1 MGTKELEKKSSGGG
15 LVAAWKQNP
24 LVSTGLVLI
33 LMIVVQTAIMIY
45 NFGEGS
51 VGELMLSLLT
61 NWLNILRNNAPVGII
76 ALGMT
81 FVIIS
86 GGIDLS
92 VGSTLVAVGA
102 MVMMVVDGSATGLLA
117 GMGITGVPAYIIAI
131 AVGLVFGALLGW
143 LNGVLIAHG
152 KLPPFIAT
160 LGTMQIFRSVTQHL
174 TQHANPS
181 VPKGFLQIANLKIGS
196 FYIMPILYWLA
207 IAAVLYVVSKR
218 TTFGRHVFAVGSNI
232 RTARL
237 SGINVNKVKR
247 RIYMLTGMLVA
258 IAAIIQ
264 VSRIGSMDYASAGSG
279 YEMDAIAAVIVG
291 GTSMSGGKGSI
302 VGTVLGMLI
311 IGVMNNF
318 FVSHYVFRWRT
329 AMNEHYMAHWQHL
342 RHIEGAAQRV
352 QEDTMRFASTLEN
365 MGVSFINAIMTLIA
379 FLPVLVTL
387 SEHVPDLPIVG
398 HLPYGL
404 VIAAIVWSLM
414 GTGLLA
420 VVGIKLPGLEFKNQR
435 VEAAYRKELVYGEDD
450 ETRATPPTVRE
461 LFRAVRRN
469 YFRLYFHYMYFN
481 IARILYLQVDNVFG
495 LFLLFPSIVAGTIT
509 LGLMTQITNV
519 FGQVRGAFQ
528 YLINS
533 WTTLVELMSIY
544 KRLRS
549 FEHELDGDK
558 IQEVTH
564 TLS

>member
-117 GMGITGVPAYIIAI
+117 GMGITGVPAYISAI

-311 IGVMNNF
+311 IGVMNNLLTLF
-318 FVSHYVFRWRT
+318 GVPPF
-329 AMNEHYMAHWQHL
+329 L
-342 RHIEGAAQRV
+342 REACK
-352 QEDTMRFASTLEN
+352 
-365 MGVSFINAIMTLIA
+365 GV
-379 FLPVLVTL
+379 
-387 SEHVPDLPIVG
+387 IV
-398 HLPYGL
+398 
-404 VIAAIVWSLM
+404 
-414 GTGLLA
+414 
-420 VVGIKLPGLEFKNQR
+420 
-435 VEAAYRKELVYGEDD
+435 
-450 ETRATPPTVRE
+450 
-461 LFRAVRRN
+461 
-469 YFRLYFHYMYFN
+469 
-481 IARILYLQVDNVFG
+481 
-495 LFLLFPSIVAGTIT
+495 IVAV
-509 LGLMTQITNV
+509 LLQKKE
-519 FGQVRGAFQ
+519 A
-528 YLINS
+528 
-533 WTTLVELMSIY
+533 
-544 KRLRS
+544 
-549 FEHELDGDK
+549 DA
-558 IQEVTH
+558 
-564 TLS
+564 

>member
-51 VGELMLSLLT
+51 VGELLLSLLT

-117 GMGITGVPAYIIAI
+117 GMGITSVPAYIIAI

-311 IGVMNNF
+311 IGVMNNLLTLF
-318 FVSHYVFRWRT
+318 GVPPF
-329 AMNEHYMAHWQHL
+329 L
-342 RHIEGAAQRV
+342 REACK
-352 QEDTMRFASTLEN
+352 
-365 MGVSFINAIMTLIA
+365 GV
-379 FLPVLVTL
+379 
-387 SEHVPDLPIVG
+387 IV
-398 HLPYGL
+398 
-404 VIAAIVWSLM
+404 
-414 GTGLLA
+414 
-420 VVGIKLPGLEFKNQR
+420 
-435 VEAAYRKELVYGEDD
+435 
-450 ETRATPPTVRE
+450 
-461 LFRAVRRN
+461 
-469 YFRLYFHYMYFN
+469 
-481 IARILYLQVDNVFG
+481 
-495 LFLLFPSIVAGTIT
+495 IVAV
-509 LGLMTQITNV
+509 LLQKKE
-519 FGQVRGAFQ
+519 A
-528 YLINS
+528 
-533 WTTLVELMSIY
+533 
-544 KRLRS
+544 
-549 FEHELDGDK
+549 DA
-558 IQEVTH
+558 
-564 TLS
+564 

>member
-117 GMGITGVPAYIIAI
+117 GMGITGVPAYII
-131 AVGLVFGALLGW
+131 VGLVFGALLGW

-311 IGVMNNF
+311 IGVMNNLLTLF
-318 FVSHYVFRWRT
+318 GVPPF
-329 AMNEHYMAHWQHL
+329 L
-342 RHIEGAAQRV
+342 REACK
-352 QEDTMRFASTLEN
+352 
-365 MGVSFINAIMTLIA
+365 GV
-379 FLPVLVTL
+379 
-387 SEHVPDLPIVG
+387 IV
-398 HLPYGL
+398 
-404 VIAAIVWSLM
+404 
-414 GTGLLA
+414 
-420 VVGIKLPGLEFKNQR
+420 
-435 VEAAYRKELVYGEDD
+435 
-450 ETRATPPTVRE
+450 
-461 LFRAVRRN
+461 
-469 YFRLYFHYMYFN
+469 
-481 IARILYLQVDNVFG
+481 
-495 LFLLFPSIVAGTIT
+495 IVAV
-509 LGLMTQITNV
+509 LLQKKE
-519 FGQVRGAFQ
+519 A
-528 YLINS
+528 
-533 WTTLVELMSIY
+533 
-544 KRLRS
+544 
-549 FEHELDGDK
+549 DA
-558 IQEVTH
+558 
-564 TLS
+564 

>member
-51 VGELMLSLLT
+51 VGELLLSLLT
-61 NWLNILRNNAPVGII
+61 NWLNILRNNTPVGII

-311 IGVMNNF
+311 IGVMNNLLTLF
-318 FVSHYVFRWRT
+318 GVPPF
-329 AMNEHYMAHWQHL
+329 L
-342 RHIEGAAQRV
+342 REACK
-352 QEDTMRFASTLEN
+352 
-365 MGVSFINAIMTLIA
+365 GV
-379 FLPVLVTL
+379 
-387 SEHVPDLPIVG
+387 IV
-398 HLPYGL
+398 
-404 VIAAIVWSLM
+404 
-414 GTGLLA
+414 
-420 VVGIKLPGLEFKNQR
+420 
-435 VEAAYRKELVYGEDD
+435 
-450 ETRATPPTVRE
+450 
-461 LFRAVRRN
+461 
-469 YFRLYFHYMYFN
+469 
-481 IARILYLQVDNVFG
+481 
-495 LFLLFPSIVAGTIT
+495 IVAV
-509 LGLMTQITNV
+509 LLQKKE
-519 FGQVRGAFQ
+519 A
-528 YLINS
+528 
-533 WTTLVELMSIY
+533 
-544 KRLRS
+544 
-549 FEHELDGDK
+549 DA
-558 IQEVTH
+558 
-564 TLS
+564 

>member
-51 VGELMLSLLT
+51 VGELLLSLLT
-61 NWLNILRNNAPVGII
+61 NWLNILRNNAPGGII

-311 IGVMNNF
+311 IGVMNNLLTLF
-318 FVSHYVFRWRT
+318 GVPPF
-329 AMNEHYMAHWQHL
+329 L
-342 RHIEGAAQRV
+342 REACK
-352 QEDTMRFASTLEN
+352 
-365 MGVSFINAIMTLIA
+365 GV
-379 FLPVLVTL
+379 
-387 SEHVPDLPIVG
+387 IV
-398 HLPYGL
+398 
-404 VIAAIVWSLM
+404 
-414 GTGLLA
+414 
-420 VVGIKLPGLEFKNQR
+420 
-435 VEAAYRKELVYGEDD
+435 
-450 ETRATPPTVRE
+450 
-461 LFRAVRRN
+461 
-469 YFRLYFHYMYFN
+469 
-481 IARILYLQVDNVFG
+481 
-495 LFLLFPSIVAGTIT
+495 IVAV
-509 LGLMTQITNV
+509 LLQKKE
-519 FGQVRGAFQ
+519 A
-528 YLINS
+528 
-533 WTTLVELMSIY
+533 
-544 KRLRS
+544 
-549 FEHELDGDK
+549 DA
-558 IQEVTH
+558 
-564 TLS
+564 

>member
-51 VGELMLSLLT
+51 VGELLLSLLT

-181 VPKGFLQIANLKIGS
+181 VHKGFLQIANLKIGS

-311 IGVMNNF
+311 IGVMNNLLTLF
-318 FVSHYVFRWRT
+318 GVPPF
-329 AMNEHYMAHWQHL
+329 L
-342 RHIEGAAQRV
+342 REACK
-352 QEDTMRFASTLEN
+352 
-365 MGVSFINAIMTLIA
+365 GV
-379 FLPVLVTL
+379 
-387 SEHVPDLPIVG
+387 IV
-398 HLPYGL
+398 
-404 VIAAIVWSLM
+404 
-414 GTGLLA
+414 
-420 VVGIKLPGLEFKNQR
+420 
-435 VEAAYRKELVYGEDD
+435 
-450 ETRATPPTVRE
+450 
-461 LFRAVRRN
+461 
-469 YFRLYFHYMYFN
+469 
-481 IARILYLQVDNVFG
+481 
-495 LFLLFPSIVAGTIT
+495 IVAV
-509 LGLMTQITNV
+509 LLQKKE
-519 FGQVRGAFQ
+519 A
-528 YLINS
+528 
-533 WTTLVELMSIY
+533 
-544 KRLRS
+544 
-549 FEHELDGDK
+549 DA
-558 IQEVTH
+558 
-564 TLS
+564 

>member
-1 MGTKELEKKSSGGG
+1 
-15 LVAAWKQNP
+15 
-24 LVSTGLVLI
+24 
-33 LMIVVQTAIMIY
+33 MIY

-311 IGVMNNF
+311 IGVMNNLLTLF
-318 FVSHYVFRWRT
+318 GVPPF
-329 AMNEHYMAHWQHL
+329 L
-342 RHIEGAAQRV
+342 REACK
-352 QEDTMRFASTLEN
+352 
-365 MGVSFINAIMTLIA
+365 GV
-379 FLPVLVTL
+379 
-387 SEHVPDLPIVG
+387 IV
-398 HLPYGL
+398 
-404 VIAAIVWSLM
+404 
-414 GTGLLA
+414 
-420 VVGIKLPGLEFKNQR
+420 
-435 VEAAYRKELVYGEDD
+435 
-450 ETRATPPTVRE
+450 
-461 LFRAVRRN
+461 
-469 YFRLYFHYMYFN
+469 
-481 IARILYLQVDNVFG
+481 
-495 LFLLFPSIVAGTIT
+495 IVAV
-509 LGLMTQITNV
+509 LLQKKE
-519 FGQVRGAFQ
+519 A
-528 YLINS
+528 
-533 WTTLVELMSIY
+533 
-544 KRLRS
+544 
-549 FEHELDGDK
+549 DA
-558 IQEVTH
+558 
-564 TLS
+564 

>member
-311 IGVMNNF
+311 IGVMNNLLTLFGVLF
-318 FVSHYVFRWRT
+318 FR
-329 AMNEHYMAHWQHL
+329 
-342 RHIEGAAQRV
+342 
-352 QEDTMRFASTLEN
+352 
-365 MGVSFINAIMTLIA
+365 
-379 FLPVLVTL
+379 
-387 SEHVPDLPIVG
+387 
-398 HLPYGL
+398 
-404 VIAAIVWSLM
+404 SLN
-414 GTGLLA
+414 
-420 VVGIKLPGLEFKNQR
+420 P
-435 VEAAYRKELVYGEDD
+435 
-450 ETRATPPTVRE
+450 
-461 LFRAVRRN
+461 
-469 YFRLYFHYMYFN
+469 
-481 IARILYLQVDNVFG
+481 
-495 LFLLFPSIVAGTIT
+495 FP
-509 LGLMTQITNV
+509 
-519 FGQVRGAFQ
+519 
-528 YLINS
+528 
-533 WTTLVELMSIY
+533 
-544 KRLRS
+544 
-549 FEHELDGDK
+549 
-558 IQEVTH
+558 
-564 TLS
+564 

>member
-311 IGVMNNF
+311 IGVMNNLLTLF
-318 FVSHYVFRWRT
+318 GVPPF
-329 AMNEHYMAHWQHL
+329 L
-342 RHIEGAAQRV
+342 REACK
-352 QEDTMRFASTLEN
+352 
-365 MGVSFINAIMTLIA
+365 GV
-379 FLPVLVTL
+379 
-387 SEHVPDLPIVG
+387 IV
-398 HLPYGL
+398 
-404 VIAAIVWSLM
+404 
-414 GTGLLA
+414 
-420 VVGIKLPGLEFKNQR
+420 
-435 VEAAYRKELVYGEDD
+435 
-450 ETRATPPTVRE
+450 
-461 LFRAVRRN
+461 
-469 YFRLYFHYMYFN
+469 
-481 IARILYLQVDNVFG
+481 
-495 LFLLFPSIVAGTIT
+495 IVAV
-509 LGLMTQITNV
+509 LLQKKEADV
-519 FGQVRGAFQ
+519 
-528 YLINS
+528 
-533 WTTLVELMSIY
+533 
-544 KRLRS
+544 
-549 FEHELDGDK
+549 
-558 IQEVTH
+558 
-564 TLS
+564 

>member
-24 LVSTGLVLI
+24 LVSIGLVLI

-311 IGVMNNF
+311 IGVMNNLLTLF
-318 FVSHYVFRWRT
+318 GVPPF
-329 AMNEHYMAHWQHL
+329 L
-342 RHIEGAAQRV
+342 REACK
-352 QEDTMRFASTLEN
+352 
-365 MGVSFINAIMTLIA
+365 GV
-379 FLPVLVTL
+379 
-387 SEHVPDLPIVG
+387 IV
-398 HLPYGL
+398 
-404 VIAAIVWSLM
+404 
-414 GTGLLA
+414 
-420 VVGIKLPGLEFKNQR
+420 
-435 VEAAYRKELVYGEDD
+435 
-450 ETRATPPTVRE
+450 
-461 LFRAVRRN
+461 
-469 YFRLYFHYMYFN
+469 
-481 IARILYLQVDNVFG
+481 
-495 LFLLFPSIVAGTIT
+495 IVAV
-509 LGLMTQITNV
+509 LLQKKE
-519 FGQVRGAFQ
+519 A
-528 YLINS
+528 
-533 WTTLVELMSIY
+533 
-544 KRLRS
+544 
-549 FEHELDGDK
+549 DA
-558 IQEVTH
+558 
-564 TLS
+564 

>member
-1 MGTKELEKKSSGGG
+1 
-15 LVAAWKQNP
+15 
-24 LVSTGLVLI
+24 
-33 LMIVVQTAIMIY
+33 MIVVQTAIMIY

-51 VGELMLSLLT
+51 VGELLLSLLT

-207 IAAVLYVVSKR
+207 IAALLYVVSKR

-311 IGVMNNF
+311 IGVMNNLLTLF
-318 FVSHYVFRWRT
+318 GVPPF
-329 AMNEHYMAHWQHL
+329 L
-342 RHIEGAAQRV
+342 REACK
-352 QEDTMRFASTLEN
+352 
-365 MGVSFINAIMTLIA
+365 GV
-379 FLPVLVTL
+379 
-387 SEHVPDLPIVG
+387 IV
-398 HLPYGL
+398 
-404 VIAAIVWSLM
+404 
-414 GTGLLA
+414 
-420 VVGIKLPGLEFKNQR
+420 
-435 VEAAYRKELVYGEDD
+435 
-450 ETRATPPTVRE
+450 
-461 LFRAVRRN
+461 
-469 YFRLYFHYMYFN
+469 
-481 IARILYLQVDNVFG
+481 
-495 LFLLFPSIVAGTIT
+495 IVAV
-509 LGLMTQITNV
+509 LLQKKE
-519 FGQVRGAFQ
+519 A
-528 YLINS
+528 
-533 WTTLVELMSIY
+533 
-544 KRLRS
+544 
-549 FEHELDGDK
+549 DA
-558 IQEVTH
+558 
-564 TLS
+564 

>member
-102 MVMMVVDGSATGLLA
+102 MVMMVVGGSATGLLA

-311 IGVMNNF
+311 IGVMNNLLTLF
-318 FVSHYVFRWRT
+318 GVPPF
-329 AMNEHYMAHWQHL
+329 L
-342 RHIEGAAQRV
+342 REACK
-352 QEDTMRFASTLEN
+352 
-365 MGVSFINAIMTLIA
+365 GV
-379 FLPVLVTL
+379 
-387 SEHVPDLPIVG
+387 IV
-398 HLPYGL
+398 
-404 VIAAIVWSLM
+404 
-414 GTGLLA
+414 
-420 VVGIKLPGLEFKNQR
+420 
-435 VEAAYRKELVYGEDD
+435 
-450 ETRATPPTVRE
+450 
-461 LFRAVRRN
+461 
-469 YFRLYFHYMYFN
+469 
-481 IARILYLQVDNVFG
+481 
-495 LFLLFPSIVAGTIT
+495 IVAV
-509 LGLMTQITNV
+509 LLQKKE
-519 FGQVRGAFQ
+519 A
-528 YLINS
+528 
-533 WTTLVELMSIY
+533 
-544 KRLRS
+544 
-549 FEHELDGDK
+549 DA
-558 IQEVTH
+558 
-564 TLS
+564 

>member
-51 VGELMLSLLT
+51 VGELLLSLLT

-92 VGSTLVAVGA
+92 VGSTLGALGA

-311 IGVMNNF
+311 IGVMNNLLTLF
-318 FVSHYVFRWRT
+318 GVPPF
-329 AMNEHYMAHWQHL
+329 L
-342 RHIEGAAQRV
+342 REACK
-352 QEDTMRFASTLEN
+352 
-365 MGVSFINAIMTLIA
+365 GV
-379 FLPVLVTL
+379 
-387 SEHVPDLPIVG
+387 IV
-398 HLPYGL
+398 
-404 VIAAIVWSLM
+404 
-414 GTGLLA
+414 
-420 VVGIKLPGLEFKNQR
+420 
-435 VEAAYRKELVYGEDD
+435 
-450 ETRATPPTVRE
+450 
-461 LFRAVRRN
+461 
-469 YFRLYFHYMYFN
+469 
-481 IARILYLQVDNVFG
+481 
-495 LFLLFPSIVAGTIT
+495 IVAV
-509 LGLMTQITNV
+509 LLQKKE
-519 FGQVRGAFQ
+519 A
-528 YLINS
+528 
-533 WTTLVELMSIY
+533 
-544 KRLRS
+544 
-549 FEHELDGDK
+549 DA
-558 IQEVTH
+558 
-564 TLS
+564 

>member
-45 NFGEGS
+45 NVGEGS

-311 IGVMNNF
+311 IGVMNNLLTLF
-318 FVSHYVFRWRT
+318 GVPPF
-329 AMNEHYMAHWQHL
+329 L
-342 RHIEGAAQRV
+342 REACK
-352 QEDTMRFASTLEN
+352 
-365 MGVSFINAIMTLIA
+365 GV
-379 FLPVLVTL
+379 
-387 SEHVPDLPIVG
+387 IV
-398 HLPYGL
+398 
-404 VIAAIVWSLM
+404 
-414 GTGLLA
+414 
-420 VVGIKLPGLEFKNQR
+420 
-435 VEAAYRKELVYGEDD
+435 
-450 ETRATPPTVRE
+450 
-461 LFRAVRRN
+461 
-469 YFRLYFHYMYFN
+469 
-481 IARILYLQVDNVFG
+481 
-495 LFLLFPSIVAGTIT
+495 IVAV
-509 LGLMTQITNV
+509 LLQKKE
-519 FGQVRGAFQ
+519 A
-528 YLINS
+528 
-533 WTTLVELMSIY
+533 
-544 KRLRS
+544 
-549 FEHELDGDK
+549 DA
-558 IQEVTH
+558 
-564 TLS
+564 

>member
-51 VGELMLSLLT
+51 VGELLLSLLT

-174 TQHANPS
+174 TQHSNPS

-311 IGVMNNF
+311 IGVMNNLLTLF
-318 FVSHYVFRWRT
+318 GVPPF
-329 AMNEHYMAHWQHL
+329 L
-342 RHIEGAAQRV
+342 REACK
-352 QEDTMRFASTLEN
+352 
-365 MGVSFINAIMTLIA
+365 GV
-379 FLPVLVTL
+379 
-387 SEHVPDLPIVG
+387 IV
-398 HLPYGL
+398 
-404 VIAAIVWSLM
+404 
-414 GTGLLA
+414 
-420 VVGIKLPGLEFKNQR
+420 
-435 VEAAYRKELVYGEDD
+435 
-450 ETRATPPTVRE
+450 
-461 LFRAVRRN
+461 
-469 YFRLYFHYMYFN
+469 
-481 IARILYLQVDNVFG
+481 
-495 LFLLFPSIVAGTIT
+495 IVAV
-509 LGLMTQITNV
+509 LLQKKE
-519 FGQVRGAFQ
+519 A
-528 YLINS
+528 
-533 WTTLVELMSIY
+533 
-544 KRLRS
+544 
-549 FEHELDGDK
+549 DA
-558 IQEVTH
+558 
-564 TLS
+564 

>member
-51 VGELMLSLLT
+51 VGELLLSLLT

-160 LGTMQIFRSVTQHL
+160 LGSMQIFRSVTQHL

-311 IGVMNNF
+311 IGVMNNLLTLF
-318 FVSHYVFRWRT
+318 GVPPF
-329 AMNEHYMAHWQHL
+329 L
-342 RHIEGAAQRV
+342 REACK
-352 QEDTMRFASTLEN
+352 
-365 MGVSFINAIMTLIA
+365 GV
-379 FLPVLVTL
+379 
-387 SEHVPDLPIVG
+387 IV
-398 HLPYGL
+398 
-404 VIAAIVWSLM
+404 
-414 GTGLLA
+414 
-420 VVGIKLPGLEFKNQR
+420 
-435 VEAAYRKELVYGEDD
+435 
-450 ETRATPPTVRE
+450 
-461 LFRAVRRN
+461 
-469 YFRLYFHYMYFN
+469 
-481 IARILYLQVDNVFG
+481 
-495 LFLLFPSIVAGTIT
+495 IVAV
-509 LGLMTQITNV
+509 LLQKKE
-519 FGQVRGAFQ
+519 A
-528 YLINS
+528 
-533 WTTLVELMSIY
+533 
-544 KRLRS
+544 
-549 FEHELDGDK
+549 DA
-558 IQEVTH
+558 
-564 TLS
+564 

>member
-33 LMIVVQTAIMIY
+33 LMIVVQTAIMVY

-51 VGELMLSLLT
+51 VGELLLSLLT

-218 TTFGRHVFAVGSNI
+218 TTFGRHVSAVGSNI

-311 IGVMNNF
+311 IGVMNNLLTLF
-318 FVSHYVFRWRT
+318 GVPPF
-329 AMNEHYMAHWQHL
+329 L
-342 RHIEGAAQRV
+342 REACK
-352 QEDTMRFASTLEN
+352 
-365 MGVSFINAIMTLIA
+365 GV
-379 FLPVLVTL
+379 
-387 SEHVPDLPIVG
+387 IV
-398 HLPYGL
+398 
-404 VIAAIVWSLM
+404 
-414 GTGLLA
+414 
-420 VVGIKLPGLEFKNQR
+420 
-435 VEAAYRKELVYGEDD
+435 
-450 ETRATPPTVRE
+450 
-461 LFRAVRRN
+461 
-469 YFRLYFHYMYFN
+469 
-481 IARILYLQVDNVFG
+481 
-495 LFLLFPSIVAGTIT
+495 IVAV
-509 LGLMTQITNV
+509 LLQKKE
-519 FGQVRGAFQ
+519 A
-528 YLINS
+528 
-533 WTTLVELMSIY
+533 
-544 KRLRS
+544 
-549 FEHELDGDK
+549 DA
-558 IQEVTH
+558 
-564 TLS
+564 

>member
-1 MGTKELEKKSSGGG
+1 MGTKDLEKKSSGGG

-51 VGELMLSLLT
+51 VGELLLSLLT

-102 MVMMVVDGSATGLLA
+102 MVMMVVDGSATGLLS

-311 IGVMNNF
+311 IGVMNNLLTLF
-318 FVSHYVFRWRT
+318 GVPPF
-329 AMNEHYMAHWQHL
+329 L
-342 RHIEGAAQRV
+342 REACK
-352 QEDTMRFASTLEN
+352 
-365 MGVSFINAIMTLIA
+365 GV
-379 FLPVLVTL
+379 
-387 SEHVPDLPIVG
+387 IV
-398 HLPYGL
+398 
-404 VIAAIVWSLM
+404 
-414 GTGLLA
+414 
-420 VVGIKLPGLEFKNQR
+420 
-435 VEAAYRKELVYGEDD
+435 
-450 ETRATPPTVRE
+450 
-461 LFRAVRRN
+461 
-469 YFRLYFHYMYFN
+469 
-481 IARILYLQVDNVFG
+481 
-495 LFLLFPSIVAGTIT
+495 IVAV
-509 LGLMTQITNV
+509 LLQKKE
-519 FGQVRGAFQ
+519 A
-528 YLINS
+528 
-533 WTTLVELMSIY
+533 
-544 KRLRS
+544 
-549 FEHELDGDK
+549 DA
-558 IQEVTH
+558 
-564 TLS
+564 

>member
-117 GMGITGVPAYIIAI
+117 GMGITGVPAHIIAI

-311 IGVMNNF
+311 IGVMNNLLTLF
-318 FVSHYVFRWRT
+318 GVPPF
-329 AMNEHYMAHWQHL
+329 L
-342 RHIEGAAQRV
+342 REACK
-352 QEDTMRFASTLEN
+352 
-365 MGVSFINAIMTLIA
+365 GV
-379 FLPVLVTL
+379 
-387 SEHVPDLPIVG
+387 IV
-398 HLPYGL
+398 
-404 VIAAIVWSLM
+404 
-414 GTGLLA
+414 
-420 VVGIKLPGLEFKNQR
+420 
-435 VEAAYRKELVYGEDD
+435 
-450 ETRATPPTVRE
+450 
-461 LFRAVRRN
+461 
-469 YFRLYFHYMYFN
+469 
-481 IARILYLQVDNVFG
+481 
-495 LFLLFPSIVAGTIT
+495 IVAV
-509 LGLMTQITNV
+509 LLQKKE
-519 FGQVRGAFQ
+519 A
-528 YLINS
+528 
-533 WTTLVELMSIY
+533 
-544 KRLRS
+544 
-549 FEHELDGDK
+549 DA
-558 IQEVTH
+558 
-564 TLS
+564 

>member
-102 MVMMVVDGSATGLLA
+102 MVMMVVDGSATGLLC

-311 IGVMNNF
+311 IGVMNNLLTLF
-318 FVSHYVFRWRT
+318 GVPPF
-329 AMNEHYMAHWQHL
+329 L
-342 RHIEGAAQRV
+342 REACK
-352 QEDTMRFASTLEN
+352 
-365 MGVSFINAIMTLIA
+365 GV
-379 FLPVLVTL
+379 
-387 SEHVPDLPIVG
+387 IV
-398 HLPYGL
+398 
-404 VIAAIVWSLM
+404 
-414 GTGLLA
+414 
-420 VVGIKLPGLEFKNQR
+420 
-435 VEAAYRKELVYGEDD
+435 
-450 ETRATPPTVRE
+450 
-461 LFRAVRRN
+461 
-469 YFRLYFHYMYFN
+469 
-481 IARILYLQVDNVFG
+481 
-495 LFLLFPSIVAGTIT
+495 IVAV
-509 LGLMTQITNV
+509 LLQKKE
-519 FGQVRGAFQ
+519 A
-528 YLINS
+528 
-533 WTTLVELMSIY
+533 
-544 KRLRS
+544 
-549 FEHELDGDK
+549 DA
-558 IQEVTH
+558 
-564 TLS
+564 

>member
-117 GMGITGVPAYIIAI
+117 GMDITGVPAYIIAI

-311 IGVMNNF
+311 IGVMNNLLTLF
-318 FVSHYVFRWRT
+318 GVPPF
-329 AMNEHYMAHWQHL
+329 L
-342 RHIEGAAQRV
+342 REACK
-352 QEDTMRFASTLEN
+352 
-365 MGVSFINAIMTLIA
+365 GV
-379 FLPVLVTL
+379 
-387 SEHVPDLPIVG
+387 IV
-398 HLPYGL
+398 
-404 VIAAIVWSLM
+404 
-414 GTGLLA
+414 
-420 VVGIKLPGLEFKNQR
+420 
-435 VEAAYRKELVYGEDD
+435 
-450 ETRATPPTVRE
+450 
-461 LFRAVRRN
+461 
-469 YFRLYFHYMYFN
+469 
-481 IARILYLQVDNVFG
+481 
-495 LFLLFPSIVAGTIT
+495 IVAV
-509 LGLMTQITNV
+509 LLQKKE
-519 FGQVRGAFQ
+519 A
-528 YLINS
+528 
-533 WTTLVELMSIY
+533 
-544 KRLRS
+544 
-549 FEHELDGDK
+549 DA
-558 IQEVTH
+558 
-564 TLS
+564 

>member
-76 ALGMT
+76 ALGMTFVIISGGIDLSVGSTLVAVGAMVMMVVDGSATGLLAGMGITGVPAYIIAIAVGMT

-311 IGVMNNF
+311 IGVMNN
-318 FVSHYVFRWRT
+318 
-329 AMNEHYMAHWQHL
+329 L
-342 RHIEGAAQRV
+342 L
-352 QEDTMRFASTLEN
+352 TLF
-365 MGVSFINAIMTLIA
+365 GV
-379 FLPVLVTL
+379 
-387 SEHVPDLPIVG
+387 
-398 HLPYGL
+398 
-404 VIAAIVWSLM
+404 
-414 GTGLLA
+414 
-420 VVGIKLPGLEFKNQR
+420 
-435 VEAAYRKELVYGEDD
+435 
-450 ETRATPPTVRE
+450 PP
-461 LFRAVRRN
+461 
-469 YFRLYFHYMYFN
+469 
-481 IARILYLQVDNVFG
+481 
-495 LFLLFPSIVAGTIT
+495 FLLEACKGVIVIVAV
-509 LGLMTQITNV
+509 LLQKKE
-519 FGQVRGAFQ
+519 A
-528 YLINS
+528 
-533 WTTLVELMSIY
+533 
-544 KRLRS
+544 
-549 FEHELDGDK
+549 DA
-558 IQEVTH
+558 
-564 TLS
+564 

>member
-51 VGELMLSLLT
+51 VGELLLSLLT

-102 MVMMVVDGSATGLLA
+102 MVMMVVDGSATGLLS

-152 KLPPFIAT
+152 KLPPYIAT

-311 IGVMNNF
+311 IGVMNNLLTLF
-318 FVSHYVFRWRT
+318 GVPPF
-329 AMNEHYMAHWQHL
+329 L
-342 RHIEGAAQRV
+342 REACK
-352 QEDTMRFASTLEN
+352 
-365 MGVSFINAIMTLIA
+365 GV
-379 FLPVLVTL
+379 
-387 SEHVPDLPIVG
+387 IV
-398 HLPYGL
+398 
-404 VIAAIVWSLM
+404 
-414 GTGLLA
+414 
-420 VVGIKLPGLEFKNQR
+420 
-435 VEAAYRKELVYGEDD
+435 
-450 ETRATPPTVRE
+450 
-461 LFRAVRRN
+461 
-469 YFRLYFHYMYFN
+469 
-481 IARILYLQVDNVFG
+481 
-495 LFLLFPSIVAGTIT
+495 IVAV
-509 LGLMTQITNV
+509 LLQKKE
-519 FGQVRGAFQ
+519 A
-528 YLINS
+528 
-533 WTTLVELMSIY
+533 
-544 KRLRS
+544 
-549 FEHELDGDK
+549 DA
-558 IQEVTH
+558 
-564 TLS
+564 

>member
-51 VGELMLSLLT
+51 VGELLLSLLT

-302 VGTVLGMLI
+302 VGTVLGMLT
-311 IGVMNNF
+311 IGVMNNLLTLF
-318 FVSHYVFRWRT
+318 GVPPF
-329 AMNEHYMAHWQHL
+329 L
-342 RHIEGAAQRV
+342 REACK
-352 QEDTMRFASTLEN
+352 
-365 MGVSFINAIMTLIA
+365 GV
-379 FLPVLVTL
+379 
-387 SEHVPDLPIVG
+387 IV
-398 HLPYGL
+398 
-404 VIAAIVWSLM
+404 
-414 GTGLLA
+414 
-420 VVGIKLPGLEFKNQR
+420 
-435 VEAAYRKELVYGEDD
+435 
-450 ETRATPPTVRE
+450 
-461 LFRAVRRN
+461 
-469 YFRLYFHYMYFN
+469 
-481 IARILYLQVDNVFG
+481 
-495 LFLLFPSIVAGTIT
+495 IVAV
-509 LGLMTQITNV
+509 LLQKKE
-519 FGQVRGAFQ
+519 A
-528 YLINS
+528 
-533 WTTLVELMSIY
+533 
-544 KRLRS
+544 
-549 FEHELDGDK
+549 DA
-558 IQEVTH
+558 
-564 TLS
+564 

>member
-51 VGELMLSLLT
+51 VGELLLSLLT

-102 MVMMVVDGSATGLLA
+102 MVMRVVDGSATGLLA

-311 IGVMNNF
+311 IGVMNNLLTLF
-318 FVSHYVFRWRT
+318 GVPPF
-329 AMNEHYMAHWQHL
+329 L
-342 RHIEGAAQRV
+342 REACK
-352 QEDTMRFASTLEN
+352 
-365 MGVSFINAIMTLIA
+365 GV
-379 FLPVLVTL
+379 
-387 SEHVPDLPIVG
+387 IV
-398 HLPYGL
+398 
-404 VIAAIVWSLM
+404 
-414 GTGLLA
+414 
-420 VVGIKLPGLEFKNQR
+420 
-435 VEAAYRKELVYGEDD
+435 
-450 ETRATPPTVRE
+450 
-461 LFRAVRRN
+461 
-469 YFRLYFHYMYFN
+469 
-481 IARILYLQVDNVFG
+481 
-495 LFLLFPSIVAGTIT
+495 IVAV
-509 LGLMTQITNV
+509 LLQKKE
-519 FGQVRGAFQ
+519 A
-528 YLINS
+528 
-533 WTTLVELMSIY
+533 
-544 KRLRS
+544 
-549 FEHELDGDK
+549 DA
-558 IQEVTH
+558 
-564 TLS
+564 